1 MTKYSIEEFDE
12 KKTKVLKYVLYK
24 KRTEAE
30 VRRKFSNVEDI
41 ILDDIITY
49 LKEEKYID
57 DVNYIKRAIN
67 EFVNINTLSIKEIKY
82 KLQSKGLDCNL
93 IEQYIDNNIDELL
106 EYEKKSAK
114 KLYSRKANGSNDND
128 VINFLLK
135 KGYKIEN
142 IKAILEED
150 VE

>member
-1 MTKYSIEEFDE
+1 MNKYSIEEFDE

-67 EFVNINTLSIKEIKY
+67 EFVNINTLSIKEIKC
-82 KLQSKGLDCNL
+82 K
-93 IEQYIDNNIDELL
+93 
-106 EYEKKSAK
+106 
-114 KLYSRKANGSNDND
+114 
-128 VINFLLK
+128 
-135 KGYKIEN
+135 
-142 IKAILEED
+142 
-150 VE
+150 

>member
-1 MTKYSIEEFDE
+1 MNKYSIEEFDAV
-12 KKTKVLKYVLYK
+12 KTKVLRYVLYK

-30 VRRKFSNVEDI
+30 IRRKFSDI
-41 ILDDIITY
+41 DDILLDDIINY

-57 DVNYIKRAIN
+57 DMDYIKRAVN
-67 EFVNINTLSIKEIKY
+67 EFININTLSIKEIKY
-82 KLQSKGLDCNL
+82 KLQSKGLDYNL

-114 KLYSRKANGSNDND
+114 KIYLKKINDSTNND
-128 VINFLLK
+128 VVNFLLK
-135 KGYKIEN
+135 KGYKLEN
-142 IKAILEED
+142 IKAILEEE